1 MSKTEHNICNKINK
15 EAKIIANNYEV
26 SEGVDCLA
34 KSNAFIFIKDHKQNF
49 SSNPKCHLIIPG
61 KSEIGKISICTF
73 LNYLIDLSSVNQHQE
88 TSTIRNWFKNI
99 KNKRKYIFMQ
109 FDIEKFYPS
118 ISKVLLLEAIT
129 YAKTLVKII
138 DEEINT
144 IMHSRKSLLFN
155 NTYMDKEKWR
165 SRF

>member
-1 MSKTEHNICNKINK
+1 
-15 EAKIIANNYEV
+15 
-26 SEGVDCLA
+26 
-34 KSNAFIFIKDHKQNF
+34 
-49 SSNPKCHLIIPG
+49 
-61 KSEIGKISICTF
+61 
-73 LNYLIDLSSVNQHQE
+73 
-88 TSTIRNWFKNI
+88 
-99 KNKRKYIFMQ
+99 MQ